1 MALPAIHLNEEQC
14 PTWKHLTTTQMIGME
29 RTKCQ
34 KCDICSNAHAVS
46 GSAVYV
52 NGREIAMLSSCEL
65 SFFMFSNLDVNL
77 SNEDLSCFGI
87 FFSILFHHVIE
98 AHSYGIR
105 LCYGFPGNAHM
116 NPE

>member
-77 SNEDLSCFGI
+77 YNEDLSCFGI
-87 FFSILFHHVIE
+87 FFL
-98 AHSYGIR
+98 HS
-105 LCYGFPGNAHM
+105 FPPRYRSSFLWNQAM
-116 NPE
+116 LWLSW